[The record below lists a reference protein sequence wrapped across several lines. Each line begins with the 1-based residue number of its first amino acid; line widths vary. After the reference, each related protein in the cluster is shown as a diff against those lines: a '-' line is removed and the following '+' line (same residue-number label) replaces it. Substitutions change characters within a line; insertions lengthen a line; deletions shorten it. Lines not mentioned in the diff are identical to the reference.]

1 MCKRRRQL
9 HTPESGG
16 GWGLARGWGVGGG
29 GGRCGVRR
37 VHSTQ
42 VLALA
47 WCTVHAVRLCAYFL
61 RPRVRC
67 GSKSCF
73 TFKYRARVFANFA
86 ARENWELT
94 VRTLLSQ
101 GLHRA
106 PPRHRPWRR
115 AEAAVPGCQG
125 PLAHACRLAGPV
137 RAPPGHRP
145 RARWPL
151 VPGLAEFYN
160 PPAPRLAKQRAELRL
175 GHAPRAWTKGVFL
188 YTMCT
193 VQRCMAASRKA
204 RCIK

>member
-9 HTPESGG
+9 HPPVPR
-16 GWGLARGWGVGGG
+16 AVAGVGPVQGG
-29 GGRCGVRR
+29 AGGVRR
-37 VHSTQ
+37 GRDHSTQ

-47 WCTVHAVRLCAYFL
+47 WCTVHAVRLRAYLL
-61 RPRVRC
+61 RPRARC

-73 TFKYRARVFANFA
+73 TFKIPRARFCNLPRAKNGSLFIPS
-86 ARENWELT
+86 
-94 VRTLLSQ
+94 TLLSQ

-175 GHAPRAWTKGVFL
+175 GHAPRAWTRGVFL